1 MNYKNYT
8 QKKSDGR
15 IELIT
20 AGGGYAMAK
29 KRWNP
34 ETGEAMDPEITSIDV
49 DALHQKKADLKKE
62 IEGIET
68 LLSDIKS
75 L

>member
-1 MNYKNYT
+1 MDYKDYI

-20 AGGGYAMAK
+20 AGGGYAIAR

-34 ETGEAMDPEITSIDV
+34 ENGEAIDPEITSIDV
-49 DALHQKKADLKKE
+49 DALHQKKADLEEE
-62 IEGIET
+62 IEEIET
-68 LLSDIKS
+68 MLSDIES